1 MDSRDRLESIRR
13 AVSSLEAELTA
24 LSDAIWA
31 HPETA
36 FQEEYACA
44 ALSRFLAEKGFSVES
59 SAAGLPTAFVASRG
73 AGSPV
78 IGFLGEYDA
87 LPGLYQPAG
96 VSETGDEPGTAGHG
110 CGHNL
115 LGTGAAGAAA
125 ALSGYLEKNRLPG
138 TVRFYGCPA
147 EESGAGKEILARS
160 GVFDGLDACFTWH
173 PETRNCVVTQSTL
186 ANIIAEAEFH
196 GKASHAAASP
206 ELGRSALD
214 ACELM
219 NVGANYLREHVPP
232 DVRFHYAYT
241 DAGGSSPNIVQSK
254 ASLLY
259 YIRAEK
265 QRTAEDVLARLSDI
279 AKGAAL
285 MTGTEVSFRRGST
298 MSDYRSNDALG
309 RLADEAFR
317 QLGAPEF
324 SPEEI
329 ASAARFSAEVPP
341 FSAGIEPYRLRT
353 GALSVSTDVG
363 NVSHIVPTVQIY
375 VACFAKGTPF
385 HDRRMTA
392 QAALPAAH
400 RGMMTAAAVLA
411 AAGVAAAE
419 SPEVLAA
426 ASAELRDTEK

>member
-1 MDSRDRLESIRR
+1 MDSCDRLGSICRI
-13 AVSSLEAELTA
+13 VSSLKAELTA

-36 FQEEYACA
+36 FQEKYACA
-44 ALSRFLAEKGFSVES
+44 ALSRFLAEKGFSVEP
-59 SAAGLPTAFVASRG
+59 AAGLPTAFVASRG

-96 VSETGDEPGTAGHG
+96 VSETDAKPGGAGHG

-115 LGTGAAGAAA
+115 LGVGAAGAAA
-125 ALSGYLEKNRLPG
+125 ALSEYLEKNRLPG

-186 ANIIAEAEFH
+186 ANIIAEVEFH
-196 GKASHAAASP
+196 GKTSHAAASP

-219 NVGANYLREHVPP
+219 NVGANYLREHVSP

-259 YIRAEK
+259 YIRAER
-265 QRTAEDVLARLSDI
+265 QRTAEDVFSRLADV

-298 MSDYRSNDALG
+298 MSDYLPNDTLG

-317 QLGAPEF
+317 QLGAPVF
-324 SPEEI
+324 SPDEI
-329 ASAARFSAEVPP
+329 ASAACFSTEVPP
-341 FSAGIEPYRLRT
+341 FSAEIEPYRLRT

-363 NVSHIVPTVQIY
+363 NVSHIVPTAQIY
-375 VACFAKGTPF
+375 VSCFAKGTPF

-411 AAGVAAAE
+411 AAAAAAAE
-419 SPEVLAA
+419 SPVVLTAA
-426 ASAELRDTEK
+426 LTELHETK

>member
-44 ALSRFLAEKGFSVES
+44 ALSRFLAEKGFSVEP

-73 AGSPV
+73 KGSPV

-96 VSETGDEPGTAGHG
+96 VSETGTDPGAAGHG

-115 LGTGAAGAAA
+115 LGAGAVGAAA
-125 ALSGYLEKNRLPG
+125 ALSEYLEKNRLPG

-147 EESGAGKEILARS
+147 EESGAGKELLARA
-160 GVFDGLDACFTWH
+160 GAFGGLDACFTWH

-186 ANIIAEAEFH
+186 ANIVAEAEFH

-219 NVGANYLREHVPP
+219 NVGANYLREHVSP
-232 DVRFHYAYT
+232 DARFHYAYT

-259 YIRAEK
+259 YIRAER
-265 QRTAEDVLARLSDI
+265 QRTAEDVFSRLADV

-298 MSDYRSNDALG
+298 MSDYLPNDALG

-317 QLGAPEF
+317 QIGAPEF
-324 SPEEI
+324 SPEET
-329 ASAARFSAEVPP
+329 APAARFSTEVPP
-341 FSAGIEPYRLRT
+341 FSAEIEPYGQHIGT
-353 GALSVSTDVG
+353 LSVSTDVG

-411 AAGVAAAE
+411 AAAAAAAE
-419 SPEVLAA
+419 SPEVLIA
-426 ASAELRDTEK
+426 ASAELRKTK

>member
-44 ALSRFLAEKGFSVES
+44 ALSRFLAEKGFSVEP

-73 AGSPV
+73 KGSPV

-96 VSETGDEPGTAGHG
+96 VSETGTDPGAAGHG

-115 LGTGAAGAAA
+115 LGAGAVGAAA
-125 ALSGYLEKNRLPG
+125 ALSEYLEKNRLPG

-147 EESGAGKEILARS
+147 EESGAGKELLARA
-160 GVFDGLDACFTWH
+160 GAFGGLDACFTWH

-186 ANIIAEAEFH
+186 ANIVAEAEFH

-219 NVGANYLREHVPP
+219 NVGANYLREHVSP
-232 DVRFHYAYT
+232 DARFHYAYT

-259 YIRAEK
+259 YIRAER
-265 QRTAEDVLARLSDI
+265 QRTAEDVFSRLADV

-298 MSDYRSNDALG
+298 MSDYLPNDALG

-317 QLGAPEF
+317 QIGAPEF
-324 SPEEI
+324 SPEET
-329 ASAARFSAEVPP
+329 APAARFSTEVPP
-341 FSAGIEPYRLRT
+341 FSAEIEPYGQHT
-353 GALSVSTDVG
+353 GTLSVSTDVG

-411 AAGVAAAE
+411 AAAAAAAE
-419 SPEVLAA
+419 SPEVLIA
-426 ASAELRDTEK
+426 ASAELRKTK

>member
-36 FQEEYACA
+36 FQEKYACT
-44 ALSRFLAEKGFSVES
+44 ALSRFLAEKGFSIES
-59 SAAGLPTAFVASRG
+59 AAAGLPTAFIASRG
-73 AGSPV
+73 KGSPV

-87 LPGLYQPAG
+87 LPGLYQPVG
-96 VSETGDEPGTAGHG
+96 ESETGDGPGTAGHG

-115 LGTGAAGAAA
+115 LGAGAAGAAA

-173 PETRNCVVTQSTL
+173 PETRNCVVTQGTL

-196 GKASHAAASP
+196 GKTSHAAASP

-265 QRTAEDVLARLSDI
+265 QCTVENVLARLSDI

-298 MSDYRSNDALG
+298 MSDYLPNDTLG

-317 QLGAPEF
+317 QLGAPAF
-324 SPEEI
+324 SPDEI
-329 ASAARFSAEVPP
+329 ASAACFSAEVPP
-341 FSAGIEPYRLRT
+341 FSAEIEPYRLHT

-363 NVSHIVPTVQIY
+363 NVSHIVPTAQIY
-375 VACFAKGTPF
+375 VSCFAKGTPF
-385 HDRRMTA
+385 HDRRITA

-400 RGMMTAAAVLA
+400 RGMMTAAVVLA
-411 AAGVAAAE
+411 AAAAAAAE
-419 SPEVLAA
+419 SPEVLTA
-426 ASAELRDTEK
+426 ASAELYDTEK

>member
-1 MDSRDRLESIRR
+1 MDSRDRLKSIRC

-59 SAAGLPTAFVASRG
+59 SAAGLPTAFIATRG
-73 AGSPV
+73 KGSPV

-115 LGTGAAGAAA
+115 LGAGAAGAAA
-125 ALSGYLEKNRLPG
+125 ALSEYLEKNRLPG

-173 PETRNCVVTQSTL
+173 PETRNCVVTQGTL

-265 QRTAEDVLARLSDI
+265 QCTVENVLARLSDI

-298 MSDYRSNDALG
+298 MSDYLPNDTLG

-317 QLGAPEF
+317 QLGAPAF
-324 SPEEI
+324 SPDEI
-329 ASAARFSAEVPP
+329 ASAACFSAEVPP
-341 FSAGIEPYRLRT
+341 FSAEIEPYRLRT

-363 NVSHIVPTVQIY
+363 NVSHIVPTAQIY
-375 VACFAKGTPF
+375 VSCFAKGTPF
-385 HDRRMTA
+385 HDRRITA

-411 AAGVAAAE
+411 AAGAAAAE
-419 SPEVLAA
+419 SPEVLTA
-426 ASAELRDTEK
+426 ASAELRETK

>member
-1 MDSRDRLESIRR
+1 MDSCDRLGSIRR
-13 AVSSLEAELTA
+13 IVSSLKAELTA

-36 FQEEYACA
+36 FQEKYACA
-44 ALSRFLAEKGFSVES
+44 ALSRFLAEKGFSVEP
-59 SAAGLPTAFVASRG
+59 AAGLPTAFVASRG

-87 LPGLYQPAG
+87 LPGLY
-96 VSETGDEPGTAGHG
+96 
-110 CGHNL
+110 
-115 LGTGAAGAAA
+115 
-125 ALSGYLEKNRLPG
+125 LEKNRLPG

-160 GVFDGLDACFTWH
+160 SVFDGLDACFTWH

-196 GKASHAAASP
+196 GKTSHAAASP

-219 NVGANYLREHVPP
+219 NVGANYLREHVSP

-259 YIRAEK
+259 YIRAER
-265 QRTAEDVLARLSDI
+265 QRTAEDVFSRLADV

-298 MSDYRSNDALG
+298 MSDYLPNDTLG
-309 RLADEAFR
+309 RMADEAFR
-317 QLGAPEF
+317 QLGAPAF
-324 SPEEI
+324 SPDEI
-329 ASAARFSAEVPP
+329 ASAVCFSAEVPP
-341 FSAGIEPYRLRT
+341 FSAEIEPYRLRT

-363 NVSHIVPTVQIY
+363 NVSHIVPTAQIY
-375 VACFAKGTPF
+375 VSCFAKGTPF

-411 AAGVAAAE
+411 AAAAAAAE
-419 SPEVLAA
+419 SPVALTAA
-426 ASAELRDTEK
+426 LTELHETK